1 MRKLSD
7 CIRFSPYFNIP
18 ITGNIK
24 SDLEKYIEDKKIPIS
39 NQNFDSN
46 MYTLI
51 YYRLCYGKNIE
62 VHTLTDGVIHKVLN
76 TKIEYIL
83 NEIPKFM
90 KKPFLIEARHNKM
103 LYGNIYS
110 IGGFT
115 VNNEICLLID
125 TILGNEQ
132 SFYCQHEK
140 ASFDGRKIDDLNLL
154 YQQGINYG
162 NFLQYKTR
170 KDTFAF
176 LTIFSLMLEAEKTP
190 ILVEIKN
197 EKSDK
202 IYKNSKNFN
211 ADTEWITKRVYI
223 DKNIKYVKKNSDEH
237 NILDK
242 KGKQLKDVNVTGYLR
257 QQHYGK
263 NLEFTKT
270 IYIETHDSKRW
281 KKEKDTRIIVDVYDK
296 IL

>member
-7 CIRFSPYFNIP
+7 CIRFSPYFDIP
-18 ITGNIK
+18 ISGNIE
-24 SDLEKYIEDKKIPIS
+24 SDLEKYIEDKNIPPA
-39 NQNFDSN
+39 NQNFNSN

-51 YYRLCYGKNIE
+51 YYRLSYGKNIE
-62 VHTLTDGVIHKVLN
+62 VHTLTNGVIQKVLN
-76 TKIEYIL
+76 TKIEYIP

-90 KKPFLIEARHNKM
+90 KKPFLIEARHNKT
-103 LYGNIYS
+103 LYDNIYS

-132 SFYCQHEK
+132 SFYCQHER

-154 YQQGINYG
+154 WQQGIDYG
-162 NFLQYKTR
+162 DFLKYKTR

-190 ILVEIKN
+190 ILVETKKEKTDKN
-197 EKSDK
+197 N
-202 IYKNSKNFN
+202 KNKRNFN
-211 ADTEWITKRVYI
+211 IDTEWITKRVYI
-223 DKNIKYVKKNSDEH
+223 DKNIKYVKENSNEH

-242 KGKQLKDVNVTGYLR
+242 EGKQLKDVNVTGHLR

-263 NLEFTKT
+263 NLEFIKT
-270 IYIETHDSKRW
+270 IYVETYDSKRW

-296 IL
+296 KL